1 MKFWNHAA
9 GEPWAITETAL
20 NNILTI
26 ASRQAVP
33 GFLPPTA
40 LAHPCASNES
50 IEAVSVKL
58 GRDLDNT
65 YVTEVRDGVAVIPV
79 VGPLFRYANLFTAI
93 SGASSYEVLAKDFNS
108 ALENPDV
115 HSVVLDIDSPGGEVN
130 GCAEFANMIYESRGT
145 KPIIAY
151 ASGDAAS
158 GAYWIASACDQ
169 IIASEI
175 SLLGSIGVVAVYRD
189 SNDQNV
195 LEIVSSQSPY
205 KRLDPNSDD
214 GKSRL
219 QSRIDDLASVFI
231 DSIAKHRGVDPPIV
245 LKEFGGGDVFVG
257 KNAIRSGLADDVGS
271 LENIIQQQINNQN
284 PAKSRGSSFLC
295 TGSTVCRDA
304 MDGKEWP
311 ALEDS
316 MMTDKTRKTEDAESH
331 TLSLETL
338 KANYPQLVEAIQS
351 ETVAS
356 TQQQAAQQGI
366 QQERERIGAIVS
378 SEAAKGREQL
388 AQHFAFS
395 TVMTVE
401 MALATLNASPVKTEA
416 PSTATNTGFEQVMA
430 TVNNPAI
437 EPDAPE
443 QETDDAETVA
453 KRIAQFSNGGAV

>member
-1 MKFWNHAA
+1 MKFWSHAA

-26 ASRQAVP
+26 ASRQ
-33 GFLPPTA
+33 
-40 LAHPCASNES
+40 NES
-50 IEAVSVKL
+50 IEAVSAKL

-115 HSVVLDIDSPGGEVN
+115 HSIVLDIDSPGGEVN

-169 IIASEI
+169 IIASET

-189 SNDQNV
+189 SNDQSV

-231 DSIAKHRGVDPPIV
+231 DSIAKHRGVDPPTV

-284 PAKSRGSSFLC
+284 PAKLRGSSFL
-295 TGSTVCRDA
+295 
-304 MDGKEWP
+304 

-351 ETVAS
+351 ETAAS

-388 AQHFAFS
+388 AQHLAFS
-395 TVMTVE
+395 TDMTVD

-416 PSTATNTGFEQVMA
+416 PSTATNTGFQQAMA
-430 TVNNPAI
+430 TVTNPAI

-443 QETDDAETVA
+443 QEANDAETVA

>member
-26 ASRQAVP
+26 ASRQ
-33 GFLPPTA
+33 
-40 LAHPCASNES
+40 NES
-50 IEAVSVKL
+50 IEAVSAKL
-58 GRDLDNT
+58 GRELDNT

-108 ALENPDV
+108 ALENSDV
-115 HSVVLDIDSPGGEVN
+115 HSIVLDIDSPGGEVN

-169 IIASEI
+169 IIASET

-189 SNDQNV
+189 SNDQSV

-231 DSIAKHRGVDPPIV
+231 DSIAKHRGVDPPTV

-284 PAKSRGSSFLC
+284 PAKLRGSSFL
-295 TGSTVCRDA
+295 
-304 MDGKEWP
+304 

-388 AQHFAFS
+388 AQHLAFS
-395 TVMTVE
+395 TDMTVD

-416 PSTATNTGFEQVMA
+416 PSTATSTGFEQVMA
-430 TVNNPAI
+430 TVINPAI

-443 QETDDAETVA
+443 QETDDAEAVA

>member
-26 ASRQAVP
+26 ASRQ
-33 GFLPPTA
+33 
-40 LAHPCASNES
+40 NES
-50 IEAVSVKL
+50 IEAVSAKL
-58 GRDLDNT
+58 GRELDNT

-93 SGASSYEVLAKDFNS
+93 SGASSYEVMAKDFNS

-169 IIASEI
+169 IIASET

-231 DSIAKHRGVDPPIV
+231 DSIAKHRGVDPPTV

-257 KNAIRSGLADDVGS
+257 KNAIRLGLADDVGS

-284 PAKSRGSSFLC
+284 PAKLRGSSFL
-295 TGSTVCRDA
+295 
-304 MDGKEWP
+304 

-388 AQHFAFS
+388 AQHLAFS
-395 TVMTVE
+395 TDMTVD

-416 PSTATNTGFEQVMA
+416 PSMATNTGFEQVMA
-430 TVNNPAI
+430 AVNNPAI

-443 QETDDAETVA
+443 QETDDAEAVA

>member
-9 GEPWAITETAL
+9 GEPWAITEIAL

-26 ASRQAVP
+26 ASRQ
-33 GFLPPTA
+33 
-40 LAHPCASNES
+40 NES
-50 IEAVSVKL
+50 IEVVSAKL
-58 GRDLDNT
+58 GRELDNT

-169 IIASEI
+169 IIASET

-231 DSIAKHRGVDPPIV
+231 DSIAKHRGVDPPTV

-284 PAKSRGSSFLC
+284 PAKLRGSSFL
-295 TGSTVCRDA
+295 A
-304 MDGKEWP
+304 F
-311 ALEDS
+311 EDS

-388 AQHFAFS
+388 AQHLAFS
-395 TVMTVE
+395 TDMTVD

-443 QETDDAETVA
+443 QETDDAEAVA

>member
-26 ASRQAVP
+26 ASRQ
-33 GFLPPTA
+33 
-40 LAHPCASNES
+40 NES
-50 IEAVSVKL
+50 IEAVSAKL
-58 GRDLDNT
+58 GRELDNT

-108 ALENPDV
+108 ALEDPDV
-115 HSVVLDIDSPGGEVN
+115 HSIVLDIDSPGGEVN

-169 IIASEI
+169 IIASET

-231 DSIAKHRGVDPPIV
+231 DSIAKHRGVDPPTV

-284 PAKSRGSSFLC
+284 PAKLRGSSFL
-295 TGSTVCRDA
+295 
-304 MDGKEWP
+304 

-388 AQHFAFS
+388 AQHLAFS
-395 TVMTVE
+395 TDMTVD

-443 QETDDAETVA
+443 QETDDAEAVA

>member
-26 ASRQAVP
+26 ASRQ
-33 GFLPPTA
+33 
-40 LAHPCASNES
+40 NES
-50 IEAVSVKL
+50 IEAVSAKL

-108 ALENPDV
+108 ALENSDV
-115 HSVVLDIDSPGGEVN
+115 HSIVLDIDSPGGEVN

-169 IIASEI
+169 IIASET

-189 SNDQNV
+189 SNDQSV

-231 DSIAKHRGVDPPIV
+231 DSIAKHRGVDPPTV

-284 PAKSRGSSFLC
+284 PAKLRGSSFL
-295 TGSTVCRDA
+295 
-304 MDGKEWP
+304 

-351 ETVAS
+351 ETAAS

-388 AQHFAFS
+388 AQHLAFS
-395 TVMTVE
+395 TDMTVD

-443 QETDDAETVA
+443 QETDDAEAVA

>member
-26 ASRQAVP
+26 ASRQ
-33 GFLPPTA
+33 
-40 LAHPCASNES
+40 NES
-50 IEAVSVKL
+50 IEAVSAKL

-115 HSVVLDIDSPGGEVN
+115 HSIVLDIDSPGGEVN
-130 GCAEFANMIYESRGT
+130 GCAEFANMIYESRGV

-169 IIASEI
+169 IIASET

-189 SNDQNV
+189 SSDQNV

-231 DSIAKHRGVDPPIV
+231 DSIAKHRGVDPPTV

-284 PAKSRGSSFLC
+284 PAKLRGSSFL
-295 TGSTVCRDA
+295 
-304 MDGKEWP
+304 

-388 AQHFAFS
+388 AQHLAFS
-395 TVMTVE
+395 TDMTVD

-416 PSTATNTGFEQVMA
+416 PSMATNTGFEQVMA
-430 TVNNPAI
+430 AVNNPAI

-443 QETDDAETVA
+443 QETDDAEAVA

>member
-26 ASRQAVP
+26 ASRQ
-33 GFLPPTA
+33 
-40 LAHPCASNES
+40 NES
-50 IEAVSVKL
+50 IEAVSAKL

-65 YVTEVRDGVAVIPV
+65 YVTEIRDGVAVIPV

-108 ALENPDV
+108 ALENSDV
-115 HSVVLDIDSPGGEVN
+115 HSIVLDIDSPGGEVN

-169 IIASEI
+169 IIASET

-189 SNDQNV
+189 SNDQSV
-195 LEIVSSQSPY
+195 LEIVSSQSPF

-231 DSIAKHRGVDPPIV
+231 DSIAKHRGVDPPTV

-284 PAKSRGSSFLC
+284 PAKLRGSSFL
-295 TGSTVCRDA
+295 
-304 MDGKEWP
+304 

-351 ETVAS
+351 ETAAS

-388 AQHFAFS
+388 AQHLAFS
-395 TVMTVE
+395 TDMTVD
-401 MALATLNASPVKTEA
+401 MALATLSASPVKTEA
-416 PSTATNTGFEQVMA
+416 PSTATNTGFEQAMA
-430 TVNNPAI
+430 TVTNPAI

-443 QETDDAETVA
+443 QEANDAETVA

>member
-26 ASRQAVP
+26 ASRQ
-33 GFLPPTA
+33 
-40 LAHPCASNES
+40 NES
-50 IEAVSVKL
+50 IEAVSAKL
-58 GRDLDNT
+58 GRELDNT

-169 IIASEI
+169 IIASET

-231 DSIAKHRGVDPPIV
+231 DSIAKHRGVDPPTV

-284 PAKSRGSSFLC
+284 PAKSRGSSFL
-295 TGSTVCRDA
+295 
-304 MDGKEWP
+304 

-388 AQHFAFS
+388 AQHLAFS
-395 TVMTVE
+395 TDMTVD
-401 MALATLNASPVKTEA
+401 MALATLNASPVKTDA

-443 QETDDAETVA
+443 QETDDAEAVA

>member
-26 ASRQAVP
+26 ASRQ
-33 GFLPPTA
+33 
-40 LAHPCASNES
+40 NES
-50 IEAVSVKL
+50 IEAVSAKL
-58 GRDLDNT
+58 GRELDNT

-108 ALENPDV
+108 ALEDPDV
-115 HSVVLDIDSPGGEVN
+115 HSIVLDIDSPGGEVN

-169 IIASEI
+169 IIASET

-231 DSIAKHRGVDPPIV
+231 DSIAKHRGVDPPTV

-257 KNAIRSGLADDVGS
+257 KNAIRSGLVDDVGS
-271 LENIIQQQINNQN
+271 LENIIKQQINNQN
-284 PAKSRGSSFLC
+284 PAKLRGSSFL
-295 TGSTVCRDA
+295 
-304 MDGKEWP
+304 

-388 AQHFAFS
+388 AQHLAFS
-395 TVMTVE
+395 TDMTVD
-401 MALATLNASPVKTEA
+401 MALATLNASPVKSEA

-430 TVNNPAI
+430 TVTNPAI

>member
-26 ASRQAVP
+26 ASRQ
-33 GFLPPTA
+33 
-40 LAHPCASNES
+40 NES
-50 IEAVSVKL
+50 IEAVSAKL

-65 YVTEVRDGVAVIPV
+65 YVIEVRDGVAVIPV

-169 IIASEI
+169 IIASET

-231 DSIAKHRGVDPPIV
+231 DSIAKHRGVDPPTV

-284 PAKSRGSSFLC
+284 PAKLRGSSFL
-295 TGSTVCRDA
+295 A
-304 MDGKEWP
+304 F
-311 ALEDS
+311 EDS

-388 AQHFAFS
+388 AQHLAFS
-395 TVMTVE
+395 TDMTVD

-443 QETDDAETVA
+443 QETDDAEAVA

>member
-26 ASRQAVP
+26 ASRQ
-33 GFLPPTA
+33 
-40 LAHPCASNES
+40 NES
-50 IEAVSVKL
+50 IEAVSAKL

-108 ALENPDV
+108 ALENSDV
-115 HSVVLDIDSPGGEVN
+115 HSIVLDIDSPGGEVN

-169 IIASEI
+169 IIASET

-189 SNDQNV
+189 SNDQSV

-231 DSIAKHRGVDPPIV
+231 DSIAKHRGVDPPTV

-284 PAKSRGSSFLC
+284 PAKLRGSSFL
-295 TGSTVCRDA
+295 
-304 MDGKEWP
+304 

-351 ETVAS
+351 ETAAS

-366 QQERERIGAIVS
+366 QQERERIGEIVS

-388 AQHFAFS
+388 AQHLAFS
-395 TVMTVE
+395 TDMTVD

-443 QETDDAETVA
+443 QETDDAEAVA

>member
-26 ASRQAVP
+26 ASRQ
-33 GFLPPTA
+33 
-40 LAHPCASNES
+40 NES
-50 IEAVSVKL
+50 IEAVSAKL

-115 HSVVLDIDSPGGEVN
+115 HSIVLDIDSPGGEVN
-130 GCAEFANMIYESRGT
+130 GCAEFANMIYESRGA

-169 IIASEI
+169 IIASET

-205 KRLDPNSDD
+205 KRLDPNSED

-231 DSIAKHRGVDPPIV
+231 DSIAKHRGVDPPTV

-257 KNAIRSGLADDVGS
+257 KNAIRSGLADDIGS

-284 PAKSRGSSFLC
+284 PANLRGSSFL
-295 TGSTVCRDA
+295 
-304 MDGKEWP
+304 

-388 AQHFAFS
+388 AQHLAFS
-395 TVMTVE
+395 TDMTVD

-430 TVNNPAI
+430 AVNNPAI

-443 QETDDAETVA
+443 QETDDAEAVA

>member
-26 ASRQAVP
+26 ASRQ
-33 GFLPPTA
+33 
-40 LAHPCASNES
+40 NES
-50 IEAVSVKL
+50 IEAVSAKL
-58 GRDLDNT
+58 GRELDNT

-145 KPIIAY
+145 KPVIAY

-169 IIASEI
+169 IIASET

-231 DSIAKHRGVDPPIV
+231 DSIAKHRGVDPPTV

-284 PAKSRGSSFLC
+284 PAKLRGSSFL
-295 TGSTVCRDA
+295 
-304 MDGKEWP
+304 

-331 TLSLETL
+331 ILSLETL

-388 AQHFAFS
+388 AQHLAFS
-395 TVMTVE
+395 TDMTVD

-416 PSTATNTGFEQVMA
+416 PSTATSTGFEQVMA

-443 QETDDAETVA
+443 QETDDAEAVA

>member
-26 ASRQAVP
+26 ASRQ
-33 GFLPPTA
+33 
-40 LAHPCASNES
+40 NES
-50 IEAVSVKL
+50 IEAVSAKL
-58 GRDLDNT
+58 GRELDNT

-93 SGASSYEVLAKDFNS
+93 SGASSYEVMAKDFNS

-169 IIASEI
+169 IIASET

-231 DSIAKHRGVDPPIV
+231 DSIAKHRGVDPPTV

-284 PAKSRGSSFLC
+284 PAKSRGSSFL
-295 TGSTVCRDA
+295 
-304 MDGKEWP
+304 

-388 AQHFAFS
+388 AQHLAFS
-395 TVMTVE
+395 TDMTVD

-443 QETDDAETVA
+443 QERDDAEAVA